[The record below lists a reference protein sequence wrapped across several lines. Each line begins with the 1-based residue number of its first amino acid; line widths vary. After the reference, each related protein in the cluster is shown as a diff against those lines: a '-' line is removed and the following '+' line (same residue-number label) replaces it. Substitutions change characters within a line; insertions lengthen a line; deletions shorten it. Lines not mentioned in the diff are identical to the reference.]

1 MLAQRCRGRST
12 AVLFPLIR
20 FQQFIKTLCTSKPN
34 VANTA
39 VMHQES
45 SLFFLLFSSLSN
57 HHVTMICWVPS
68 NRPPLGSQAC
78 DLSSSTYIPLW
89 KKAEKPLFWT
99 DPPPSPPAYESG
111 TVHWLKQFLGT
122 VFVVLSVSAEYGVGP
137 GAGSLKVEEHVR
149 VCVFGFK
156 LMQKLLCRKSKK
168 MLRLK

>member
-99 DPPPSPPAYESG
+99 DPPPSPPSLWKCSLG
-111 TVHWLKQFLGT
+111 QFLLCCQS
-122 VFVVLSVSAEYGVGP
+122 VLSMGLDRGRAASKWKSMSECVCLDLSLCKNCFAE
-137 GAGSLKVEEHVR
+137 KV
-149 VCVFGFK
+149 
-156 LMQKLLCRKSKK
+156 KK
-168 MLRLK
+168 C